1 MQYRTLHCR
10 QTQNPFFMYTKKVFR
25 AKDMAVW
32 TRYETSL
39 FVTIAVAVVALYYFF
54 DLHWIKIPWTPL
66 ALIGTAVAFVI
77 GFQNNSA
84 YGRIW
89 EARKIWGGI
98 VNTSRTFGMY
108 VQDMVTN
115 EHASVP
121 LSQEELQ
128 HEIKTLTYR
137 HIAWMTALRHA
148 MRTGKPWET
157 VVKEKTN
164 QEWNEIVRPPEWD
177 AKVEDDMQAYLSSD
191 DLQYVMSKGNKQTAL
206 LFLQSHHL
214 RKLKESG
221 VIWEFS
227 FLQLEGV
234 LEELFTLQGKS
245 ERIKNFPYPR
255 HFASLNH
262 YFMWVFVL
270 ILPLA
275 LVPQFAEIGLEIAE
289 DYPLIGD
296 LFVWLAVPFY
306 VAVAWVFHTMERI
319 GRTGENPFE
328 GSANDVPISTI
339 ARGIEIDL
347 RQNLG
352 ESNEEIPE
360 QFPMVY
366 DTQM

>member
-1 MQYRTLHCR
+1 
-10 QTQNPFFMYTKKVFR
+10 MYTKKVFK
-25 AKDMAVW
+25 AKDMAMW
-32 TRYETSL
+32 TRFETL
-39 FVTIAVAVVALYYFF
+39 FFLLYVSAIVGVYFF
-54 DLHWIKIPWTPL
+54 LNLGWLKIPWTPL

-98 VNTSRTFGMY
+98 VNTSRTFGMF
-108 VQDMVTN
+108 VQDMLSN
-115 EHASVP
+115 EHATVK
-121 LSQEELQ
+121 LSSDELH

-137 HIAWMTALRHA
+137 HIAWMTALRHS
-148 MRTGKPWET
+148 MRAPKPWET
-157 VVKEKTN
+157 VFQEKTN
-164 QEWNEIVRPPEWD
+164 REWSDTVHPPERD
-177 AKVEDDMQAYLSSD
+177 STVQEDMNPYLSEKD
-191 DLQYVMSKGNKQTAL
+191 MDYVMSKNNKQTAL
-206 LFLQSHHL
+206 LYLQSHHL
-214 RKLKESG
+214 RKLKEEG
-221 VIWEFS
+221 VIWQFA

-270 ILPLA
+270 LLPLA
-275 LVPQFAEIGLEIAE
+275 IVPQFAEIGAEIGGKIPSIG
-289 DYPLIGD
+289 PLFI
-296 LFVWLAVPFY
+296 WLSIPFY
-306 VAVAWVFHTMERI
+306 VIVAWIFHTMERI

-352 ESNEEIPE
+352 EAKEEIPE
-360 QFPMVY
+360 QFPMRY
-366 DTQM
+366 DTQF

>member
-1 MQYRTLHCR
+1 
-10 QTQNPFFMYTKKVFR
+10 MYTKRVYG
-25 AKDMAVW
+25 AKDMARW
-32 TRYETSL
+32 TRYESFL
-39 FVTIAVAVVALYYFF
+39 FLGYITLAVLLYVLL
-54 DLHWIKIPWTPL
+54 DLYWLKIPWTPL

-108 VQDMVTN
+108 VQDMVTS
-115 EHASVP
+115 EHSHGDVSA
-121 LSQEELQ
+121 EELN

-148 MRTGKPWET
+148 MRAGRPWET
-157 VVKEKTN
+157 VMLEKSNRDWSSMIKT
-164 QEWNEIVRPPEWD
+164 PESIST
-177 AKVEDDMQAYLSSD
+177 VEEDLKAYLSKED
-191 DLQYVMSKGNKQTAL
+191 MDYVLARDNRQTAIL
-206 LFLQSHHL
+206 YLQSHHL
-214 RKLKESG
+214 KKLKEQG
-221 VIWEFS
+221 LIWEFS
-227 FLQLEGV
+227 FLELEGV

-255 HFASLNH
+255 HFATLNH
-262 YFMWVFVL
+262 YFMWIFVIL
-270 ILPLA
+270 LPLA
-275 LVPQFAEIGLEIAE
+275 IIPQFAEIGMN
-289 DYPLIGD
+289 IGENLPIMGK
-296 LFVWLAVPFY
+296 LFIWFSIPFY

-352 ESNEEIPE
+352 ESKAEIPE
-360 QFPMVY
+360 QFPVIY

>member
-1 MQYRTLHCR
+1 
-10 QTQNPFFMYTKKVFR
+10 MYTKKVFR
-25 AKDMAVW
+25 AKDLAKW
-32 TRYETSL
+32 TRFETIFFIVFITA
-39 FVTIAVAVVALYYFF
+39 FVSAYYFF
-54 DLHWIKIPWTPL
+54 ELSWLKIPWTPL

-115 EHASVP
+115 EYAINKVEESV
-121 LSQEELQ
+121 LKN
-128 HEIKTLTYR
+128 EIKTLTYR

-148 MRTGKPWET
+148 MRVGKPWET

-164 QEWNEIVRPPEWD
+164 KEWNAIVSPPEWKSGLESD
-177 AKVEDDMQAYLSSD
+177 LKPYLTEAEIS
-191 DLQYVMSKGNKQTAL
+191 QIMEKGNKQTAL
-206 LFLQSHHL
+206 LYLQSKHL
-214 RKLKESG
+214 RALKEKG
-221 VIWEFS
+221 IIWEFS
-227 FLQLEGV
+227 FLELES
-234 LEELFTLQGKS
+234 LLQELFALQGKS

-255 HFASLNH
+255 QFATLNH
-262 YFMWVFVL
+262 YFMWIFVVL
-270 ILPLA
+270 LPLA
-275 LVPQFAEIGLEIAE
+275 IVPQFAEIGADIAASNNT
-289 DYPLIGD
+289 LGKVFI
-296 LFVWLAVPFY
+296 WLAIPFY
-306 VAVAWVFHTMERI
+306 VAVAWIFHTMERI

-352 ESNEEIPE
+352 EAKADIPE
-360 QFPMVY
+360 QFPVIY

>member
-1 MQYRTLHCR
+1 M
-10 QTQNPFFMYTKKVFR
+10 
-25 AKDMAVW
+25 AKW
-32 TRYETSL
+32 TRYETL
-39 FVTIAVAVVALYYFF
+39 FFTAYVAGIVALYYFF
-54 DLHWIKIPWTPL
+54 DLSWLSIPWTPL

-77 GFQNNSA
+77 GFQNNAA

-89 EARKIWGGI
+89 EARKIWGGV
-98 VNTSRTFGMY
+98 VNTSRTFGMF

-115 EHASVP
+115 EYTTVP
-121 LSQEELQ
+121 LSKEELQ
-128 HEIKTLTYR
+128 YEIRTLTYR
-137 HIAWMTALRHA
+137 HIAWMTAFRHA
-148 MRTGKPWET
+148 MRVCKSWET
-157 VVKEKTN
+157 MSEERTN
-164 QEWNEIVRPPEWD
+164 REWQDMVHPPEWD
-177 AKVEDDMQAYLSSD
+177 SDVEDDLRPYLSD
-191 DLQYVMSKGNKQTAL
+191 KDLAYVMSKNNKQTAVL
-206 LFLQSHHL
+206 YLQSHHL
-214 RKLKESG
+214 RKLKEEG
-221 VIWEFS
+221 AIWPFA

-262 YFMWVFVL
+262 YFMWIFVML
-270 ILPLA
+270 IPLA
-275 LVPQFAEIGLEIAE
+275 IVPQFSEIGMGMM
-289 DYPLIGD
+289 DTHPLVGS

-352 ESNEEIPE
+352 EALEEIPE
-360 QFPMVY
+360 QFPIVY